1 MVIDTQFDTAT
12 IAKKF
17 TRHGGAF
24 DRGSADSYYNRP
36 IDPHYFIG
44 RTYDSDPIKCQPGTA
59 EYEAYM
65 MGYEWNERYGDK
77 KDWG

>member
-1 MVIDTQFDTAT
+1 MIAIDTKK
-12 IAKKF
+12 IAEAF

-44 RTYDSDPIKCQPGTA
+44 RTYGSDPIKCQPGTP
-59 EYEAYM
+59 EFEAYM
-65 MGYEWNERYGDK
+65 MGYEHNEQFGDK
-77 KDWG
+77 KSWD